1 MNAPE
6 LLNKCEASGLHVF
19 ISGGGLKASGN
30 QDAIEQF
37 VPLLKTRK
45 AEIEQYLA
53 EQSLYQFRFD
63 LISAE
68 IESEHHESDLNR
80 VNNMAWEFMQV
91 DGMSFT
97 VAINLAAEIVVK
109 GRVAACEAAYVNV
122 RDLFMRLSNSHL
134 TGNQ

>member
-6 LLNKCEASGLHVF
+6 LLSKCEANGLHVF

-37 VPLLKTRK
+37 VPMLKTRK
-45 AEIEQYLA
+45 AEIEQYLT

-68 IESEHHESDLNR
+68 IESEYSENDLDR
-80 VNNMAWEFMQV
+80 VNNMAWEFMQM
-91 DGMSFT
+91 DCMSFS
-97 VAINLAAEIVVK
+97 VAIDLAAEIVVK
-109 GRVAACEAAYVNV
+109 GRVAECEAAYVNV
-122 RDLFMRLSNSHL
+122 RDLFERLTNLNL
-134 TGNQ
+134 TRN